1 MVLVSWFLSMSVVV
15 LGSSNDESRG
25 PPESDGSVIPHALIP
40 RAGIRAEDA
49 VIFEP
54 AGGGFLLGA
63 EPRSL

>member
-1 MVLVSWFLSMSVVV
+1 MVLVSWFLSLSVVV
-15 LGSSNDESRG
+15 LGSSTDESRG

-49 VIFEP
+49 VIFES